1 MARTCPRCSTGLEP
15 RSVTNDTFAITVD
28 DCKDCGGLFLDRGE
42 LARLAPDSASVEELT
57 SQLSREPEAGKHDIA
72 CPHCTGQM
80 HLTSIPEP
88 EVQLDICGGC
98 KGIWFDQNELEA
110 LQKVGDRDAA
120 HREADSAPGLSLLTD
135 IVQILTS
142 VL

>member
-42 LARLAPDSASVEELT
+42 LARLAPDSASVEELA
-57 SQLSREPEAGKHDIA
+57 SQLLREPETGKHDIA

-80 HLTSIPEP
+80 QLTSIPEP

-110 LQKVGDRDAA
+110 LQKVGDRGAA
-120 HREADSAPGLSLLTD
+120 KDVAEAPGLSLLTD
-135 IVQILTS
+135 ILQILTS

>member
-42 LARLAPDSASVEELT
+42 LARLAPDSASVKELAN
-57 SQLSREPEAGKHDIA
+57 QLLCEPEAGKHDIA

-110 LQKVGDRDAA
+110 LQKVGDRGVA
-120 HREADSAPGLSLLTD
+120 RGVADTASGLSLLTD
-135 IVQILTS
+135 IVQILAS

>member
-42 LARLAPDSASVEELT
+42 LARLAPDSASVEELA

-98 KGIWFDQNELEA
+98 KGIWFDQNELET
-110 LQKVGDRDAA
+110 LQKVGDKGAA
-120 HREADSAPGLSLLTD
+120 RGVADTASGLSLLTD
-135 IVQILTS
+135 IVQILAS

>member
-1 MARTCPRCSTGLEP
+1 MARICPRCNSGLEP
-15 RSVTNDTFAITVD
+15 RSVTGDTFAITMD

-42 LARLAPDSASVEELT
+42 LARLAPDSAAVEELA
-57 SQLSREPEAGKHDIA
+57 SQLLREPEPGKHDIA

-80 HLTSIPEP
+80 HLTTVPEL

-98 KGIWFDQNELEA
+98 KGIWFDQDELEA
-110 LQKVGDRDAA
+110 LQKTGDRGAA
-120 HREADSAPGLSLLTD
+120 KDVAEAPGLSLLTD
-135 IVQILTS
+135 ILQILTS

>member
-1 MARTCPRCSTGLEP
+1 
-15 RSVTNDTFAITVD
+15 
-28 DCKDCGGLFLDRGE
+28 
-42 LARLAPDSASVEELT
+42 
-57 SQLSREPEAGKHDIA
+57 
-72 CPHCTGQM
+72 M

-110 LQKVGDRDAA
+110 LQKVGDRGAS
-120 HREADSAPGLSLLTD
+120 RGVADTAPGLSLLTD
-135 IVQILTS
+135 IVQILAS